1 MIFEDL
7 ANRKLPPVLTEK
19 TTTENWPQRRKELLE
34 IFAREEYGFSPEAP
48 AFVEAQTT
56 LLEQGKMWAG
66 KAEHR
71 EIALKF
77 PTPKG
82 DFSFPVDLVLPYSKK
97 KLPLIIYISFT
108 KYPIGKYGPIEEIVD
123 GGYALA
129 TFCYE
134 DVAKDANDGFVSGIS
149 AMYERI
155 RDDGADWGKIAMW
168 AWAASRVMDYAQ
180 TLEQI
185 DKNRIFC
192 AGHSRLGKTALWC
205 GVQDERFAAA
215 VSNDSGCSGAAITRD
230 KEGERVK
237 AITTRFPHWFCENY
251 QKYSDKE
258 HEMPFDQHQLLALM
272 APHPV
277 YVASASED
285 NWADPKSEFLACAAA
300 SGAYK
305 LLGKKGLVHEDRT
318 IEPGEF
324 LHEGNIGYHLRPG
337 PHFLSRYD
345 WQMFMRFMDKHL
357 V

>member
-7 ANRKLPPVLTEK
+7 AKRKLPPVLTEN
-19 TTTENWPQRRKELLE
+19 TTAENWPQRRKELLD
-34 IFAREEYGFSPEAP
+34 IFAREEYGFSPEP
-48 AFVEAQTT
+48 PPGVEAVINRV
-56 LLEQGKMWAG
+56 EDWAWAG
-66 KAEHR
+66 KAVHT
-71 EIALKF
+71 EIDLKF
-77 PTPKG
+77 QTPKG
-82 DFSFPVDLVLPYSKK
+82 EFSFPVDVVLPKREK

-134 DVAKDANDGFVSGIS
+134 DVAKDENDGFVSGIS
-149 AMYERI
+149 AMYARTGN
-155 RDDGADWGKIAMW
+155 GADWGKIAMW

-180 TLEQI
+180 TLDGI

-205 GVQDERFAAA
+205 GAQDERFAAA
-215 VSNDSGCSGAAITRD
+215 DSNDSGCSGAAITRD

-237 AITTRFPHWFCENY
+237 AITTNFSHWFCENY
-251 QKYSDKE
+251 QKYREKE

-272 APHPV
+272 APRLV

-285 NWADPKSEFLACAAA
+285 IWADPHSEFLACAAA
-300 SGAYK
+300 DDAYK
-305 LLGKKGLVHEDRT
+305 LLGKKGFVHEDRY

-324 LHEGNIGYHLRPG
+324 LHEGDIGYHLRPG
-337 PHFLSRYD
+337 THFLSRYD

>member
-7 ANRKLPPVLTEK
+7 ANRKLPPILTED
-19 TTTENWPQRRKELLE
+19 TTAGNWPQRRKELLE
-34 IFAREEYGFSPEAP
+34 VFAREEYGFSPP
-48 AFVEAQTT
+48 PPPFVETETT
-56 LLEQGKMWAG
+56 LLENRAWAG

-82 DFSFPVDLVLPYSKK
+82 EFSFPVDLVLPYSEK

-129 TFCYE
+129 TFCYDDVTE
-134 DVAKDANDGFVSGIS
+134 DKDDCFSSGLAAMFDRKNDGT
-149 AMYERI
+149 
-155 RDDGADWGKIAMW
+155 DWGKISMW

-180 TLEQI
+180 TLEHI

-205 GVQDERFAAA
+205 GAQDERFAAS
-215 VSNDSGCSGAAITRD
+215 VSNDSGCSGASITRD

-237 AITTRFPHWFCENY
+237 AITSNFPYWFCDNY
-251 QKYSDKE
+251 KKYIEKE
-258 HEMPFDQHQLLALM
+258 QDMPFDQHQLLALM
-272 APHPV
+272 APRPV

-285 NWADPKSEFLACAAA
+285 IWADPASEFLACLAA
-300 SGAYK
+300 SDAFK
-305 LLGKKGLVHEDRT
+305 LLGKKGLVHEERYP
-318 IEPGEF
+318 EPGEF

-337 PHFLSRYD
+337 THFLSRYD

-357 V
+357 AE